1 MTPLFPLDIAA
12 RAANLSE
19 QADVVSALGPAAD
32 APPLTEFDRWRIGR
46 LADRLAT
53 RFHKESTRRPGP
65 ARHTRDSLTVLLTD
79 YRRHALAFTGRDHA
93 LARILPD
100 LHRDWLPTYEAAL
113 RGLERAADRTAE
125 ESWRGFDTY
134 YGRLAIACEPFLS
147 ELGRRL
153 GAVLAESAERPA
165 EDSRGPEGPTEE
177 PGRRGLVIEPQVVD
191 DFQAHLLGRFEL
203 ALAWAVEADAK
214 AYCAQHGID
223 PEQAPQEDYL
233 AYLDKTFAD
242 AASYHR
248 FFLDF
253 PVLGR
258 WLAHVTALL
267 AEHGRELV
275 TRLRADA
282 DAVAEAFFGRP
293 ISRVR
298 TVRLGRSDMHAGAR
312 SVAVVDVTLADGA
325 EESLVYK
332 PRCVRGEAALQE
344 LLARLRDEDVIDYAP
359 RAVLPRDG
367 YGYEALIPSGR
378 NRVETREQ
386 AAHVYTELGG
396 YLALFYI
403 LGGGDLHF
411 ENVLVADGH
420 AYICDCE
427 TVLGA
432 PPKGQPRPS
441 GTLMD
446 SVFKTGLIEW
456 PTPGSGDDT
465 GIRLSGYSGGD
476 SYRLPVPVPQIND
489 RRVSFAAAVTHR
501 TGVQVEPGASNR
513 VFLGDELTRA
523 EHFTDAIRNGFDRV
537 YRWFHDDPE
546 RAVAC
551 VTELFSGT
559 RVRFVNWS
567 TQVYA
572 QLLAAARHPKC
583 LMEPLEVDLLVTTV
597 RTFPRNWDADG
608 LLPPWELASMW
619 RLDVPLFSVDAG
631 GERLVHDHRTEVA
644 ATLETSPLD
653 HAAAR
658 IRGLSERNR
667 AQQNQYIAAGLSGG
681 DVTSPD
687 FAATCLEQASAVGSR
702 LCRMMCEPGRAPW
715 TSYIVTGDGKTE
727 IDIEGDLYTGAAGI
741 AYFLAHLNEADPR
754 PEFRRAAER
763 ALTHALDTVDRG
775 RVGAFAGL
783 GGLVYLLTHLYHLW
797 NDRTLLDR
805 AVAFADEAAE
815 LIERD
820 RHFDVFH
827 GVAGLIPV
835 LLALADATGGH
846 GLDHAHRCARHLL
859 RHAEADGDTLSW
871 PSPEPHTVTGNLT
884 GLSHGAGGIG
894 WALITLGCR
903 DDRSGYVDAGRR
915 AFAYEARH
923 FDQDEQDWYD
933 LRRVAGGRFS
943 KGRHYANAWCNG
955 AAGIGMT
962 RVHGWAL
969 LGKDDDAMLQ
979 EARQALTAT
988 MRGFPRLM
996 NDSLCHGRSGNAE
1009 LFLRFAE
1016 LVDEPAF
1023 RMEANVQAQAQWRNL
1038 EDARPGPES
1047 GFFPGLMLGLAG
1059 FGMHFLRLARP
1070 ESTPSVLLL
1079 DPPSRPDPSKE

>member
-1 MTPLFPLDIAA
+1 MTPPFPLDIAA

-19 QADVVSALGPAAD
+19 QSQVVSALGAAD
-32 APPLTEFDRWRIGR
+32 GAPPLTEFDRWRIGR
-46 LADRLAT
+46 LADRLAG
-53 RFHKESTRRPGP
+53 RFHKESTRRPGA
-65 ARHTRDSLTVLLTD
+65 ARHTRDSLTELLTE
-79 YRRHALAFTGRDHA
+79 YRRHELTLTGCDD
-93 LARILPD
+93 D
-100 LHRDWLPTYEAAL
+100 LGRVLTDLQREWLPTYEAAL
-113 RGLERAADRTAE
+113 RGLERAGDRAAE

-134 YGRLAIACEPFLS
+134 YGRLAIACEPFLT

-153 GAVLAESAERPA
+153 GGALA
-165 EDSRGPEGPTEE
+165 EE
-177 PGRRGLVIEPQVVD
+177 PGRPALVIDPQVVD

-214 AYCAQHGID
+214 AYCALHGID
-223 PEQAPQEDYL
+223 PEHATQEDYL

-242 AASYHR
+242 TASYHR
-248 FFLDF
+248 FFLEF

-258 WLAHVTALL
+258 WLAHVTELL
-267 AEHGRELV
+267 AGHGREMIA
-275 TRLRADA
+275 RLRADA
-282 DAVAEAFFGRP
+282 GAVAEAFFGRP
-293 ISRVR
+293 ITRVR

-312 SVAVVDVTLADGA
+312 SVAIVDVTLADGA
-325 EESLVYK
+325 EESFVYK
-332 PRCVRGEAALQE
+332 PRCIRGEAALQE
-344 LLARLRDEDVIDYAP
+344 LLARLRDEDVLGYAP

-378 NRVETREQ
+378 NRVETRAQ
-386 AAHVYTELGG
+386 AEHVYAELGG
-396 YLALFYI
+396 YLAIFYI

-420 AYICDCE
+420 AFICDCE

-432 PPKGQPRPS
+432 LPKGQPRPS

-456 PTPGSGDDT
+456 PTAASADDT
-465 GIRLSGYSGGD
+465 GIRLSGYSGGA
-476 SYRLPVPVPQIND
+476 SYQLPMPVPQVND
-489 RRVSFAAAVTHR
+489 RRISFAAAVTHR
-501 TGVQVEPGASNR
+501 TGVRVEPGAPNR
-513 VFLGDELTRA
+513 VFVGDELTRA
-523 EHFTDAIRNGFDRV
+523 EDFTDAIRAGFDRV
-537 YRWFHDDPE
+537 YRWFQEAPE
-546 RAVAC
+546 RAIEC
-551 VTELFSGT
+551 VTGLFAGT
-559 RVRFVNWS
+559 RVRFINWS

-572 QLLAAARHPKC
+572 QLLVAARHPKC
-583 LMEPLEVDLLVTTV
+583 LMEPLEVDLLVNTV

-608 LLPPWELASMW
+608 VLPPWELASMW
-619 RLDVPLFSVDAG
+619 RLDVPMFTVDAG
-631 GERLVHDHRTEVA
+631 GDRLVHDHRDEVA
-644 ATLETSPLD
+644 ATLAATPLD

-658 IRGLSERNR
+658 IRRLSARNR
-667 AQQNQYIAAGLSGG
+667 AQQDQYIAAGLSGG

-687 FAATCLEQASAVGSR
+687 FAATCVEQASAVGLR
-702 LCRMMCEPGRAPW
+702 LCRMLREPGRAPW
-715 TSYIVTGDGKTE
+715 TSYVITGDGKAE
-727 IDIEGDLYTGAAGI
+727 IDIEGDLYTGSAGI
-741 AYFLAHLNEADPR
+741 AFFLAHLNEADPR

-763 ALTHALDTVDRG
+763 ALAHALDTRERG
-775 RVGAFAGL
+775 RIGAFAGL
-783 GGLVYLLTHLYHLW
+783 GGLIYVLTHLHHLW
-797 NDRTLLDR
+797 DDRALLDR
-805 AVAFADEAAE
+805 AVQLCDEAAE
-815 LIERD
+815 LIEQD

-835 LLALADATGGH
+835 LLGLADATGGH
-846 GLDHAHRCARHLL
+846 GLDHAHRCAAHLL
-859 RHAEADGDTLSW
+859 RHAQADGDTLSW
-871 PSPEPHTVTGNLT
+871 PNPDPDTVAANLT

-894 WALITLGCR
+894 WALIMLGCR
-903 DDRSGYVDAGRR
+903 DDRAGYVDAGRR

-933 LRRVAGGRFS
+933 LRRIAGGRFRN
-943 KGRHYANAWCNG
+943 GRHYANAWCNG

-962 RVHGWAL
+962 RIHSWAL
-969 LGKDDDAMLQ
+969 LGKDDDTMLH

-1016 LVDEPAF
+1016 LSDEPAF

-1070 ESTPSVLLL
+1070 ESTPSALLL
-1079 DPPSRPDPSKE
+1079 DPPGPPSPSKE